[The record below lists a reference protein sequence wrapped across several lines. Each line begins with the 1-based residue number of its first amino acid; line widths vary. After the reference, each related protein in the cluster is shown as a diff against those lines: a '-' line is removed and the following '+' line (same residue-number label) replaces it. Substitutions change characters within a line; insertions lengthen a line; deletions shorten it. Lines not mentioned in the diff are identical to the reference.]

1 MKVVQTIPVYNRK
14 SKRVTSLKVDDF
26 QSITNENDDFFDV
39 QGDFVIIKDRFFRAP
54 HLVKPWTFWI
64 ENGKP
69 LTVPTKNRFYT
80 KVLFAVEAPD
90 KNEFDYKN
98 EFRAGNPLS
107 GYFQSFKTGFLE
119 LMEQIA
125 SSDITNFEVT
135 FYTLVP
141 YQTSLH
147 YLLGKRG
154 SNQTRLNFWFYGWIN
169 LKYRNDFM
177 NYLKRHTFDFYING
191 SARAFKGI
199 ISQELSRVIDV
210 EYQVHHPNSGF
221 WKRKNIN
228 LGIKKIIHLELTA
241 ISWG

>member
-1 MKVVQTIPVYNRK
+1 MKVLQTIPVYNRK
-14 SKRVTSLKVDDF
+14 SKRVTSLKTDDF
-26 QSITNENDDFFDV
+26 QIIKNEDEEFFDV

-69 LTVPTKNRFYT
+69 QVAPTKDIQHT
-80 KVLFAVEAPD
+80 KVLFTVEAPD

-98 EFRAGNPLS
+98 EFRATNPLT
-107 GYFQSFKTGFLE
+107 GYFQSFKAGFLE
-119 LMEQIA
+119 LMAQIA
-125 SSDITNFEVT
+125 SSEISNFEVT

-177 NYLKRHTFDFYING
+177 NYLKRHTFDYYING
-191 SARAFKGI
+191 STRAFKGI
-199 ISQELSRVIDV
+199 ISQELSRVINV

-241 ISWG
+241 IAWT

>member
-1 MKVVQTIPVYNRK
+1 MKIVQTIPVYNRK

-26 QSITNENDDFFDV
+26 QSIKNENEEFFDV
-39 QGDFVIIKDRFFRAP
+39 QGDFVIIKDRFFRMP

-64 ENGKP
+64 ENGTP
-69 LTVPTKNRFYT
+69 QGTPTENIVHT
-80 KVLFAVEAPD
+80 KVLFTVEAPD

-98 EFRAGNPLS
+98 EFRAMNPLS
-107 GYFQSFKTGFLE
+107 GYFQSFKAGFLE

-125 SSDITNFEVT
+125 SSEITNFEVT

-177 NYLKRHTFDFYING
+177 NYLKRHTFDYYING
-191 SARAFKGI
+191 STSAFKGV
-199 ISQELSRVIDV
+199 ISQELSRVINV

-228 LGIKKIIHLELTA
+228 LGIKKIVHLELTA
-241 ISWG
+241 ISWA

>member
-1 MKVVQTIPVYNRK
+1 MKVIETIPVYNRK
-14 SKRVTSLKVDDF
+14 SKRVTSLKIEDF
-26 QSITNENDDFFDV
+26 NGIKNENDTFFDV
-39 QGDFVIIKDRFFRAP
+39 QGDFVIIMDRFFRTP

-64 ENGKP
+64 ENGQP
-69 LTVPTKNRFYT
+69 LTDPTPNTTHT
-80 KVLFAVEAPD
+80 KILFAVEAPD

-98 EFRAGNPLS
+98 DFRAMNPLA
-107 GYFQSFKTGFLE
+107 GYFQSFKAGFLK
-119 LMEQIA
+119 LMEQIEEKEN
-125 SSDITNFEVT
+125 SNFEIT

-147 YLLGKRG
+147 YLLGKTG

-177 NYLKRHTFDFYING
+177 NYLKANTFDFYING
-191 SARAFKGI
+191 STRAFKGI

-221 WKRKNIN
+221 WKRKDIK
-228 LGIKKIIHLELTA
+228 LGIKKIVHLNQTEIAWT
-241 ISWG
+241 

>member
-1 MKVVQTIPVYNRK
+1 MKIVQTIPVYNRK
-14 SKRVTSLKVDDF
+14 SKRVTSLKIDDF
-26 QSITNENDDFFDV
+26 KLIKNENEEFFDV
-39 QGDFVIIKDRFFRAP
+39 QSDFVIIKDRFFRVP

-69 LTVPTKNRFYT
+69 QAEPTENTHYT
-80 KVLFAVEAPD
+80 KVLFTVEAPD

-98 EFRAGNPLS
+98 DFRAMNPLA

-119 LMEQIA
+119 LMNRISEEEL
-125 SSDITNFEVT
+125 TNFQVT

-147 YLLGKRG
+147 YLLGKTG
-154 SNQTRLNFWFYGWIN
+154 SSQTRLNFWFYGWIN

-177 NYLKRHTFDFYING
+177 NFLKQYEFDYYING
-191 SARAFKGI
+191 STSAFKGI

-228 LGIKKIIHLELTA
+228 LGIKKIVHLELA
-241 ISWG
+241 EIQWI